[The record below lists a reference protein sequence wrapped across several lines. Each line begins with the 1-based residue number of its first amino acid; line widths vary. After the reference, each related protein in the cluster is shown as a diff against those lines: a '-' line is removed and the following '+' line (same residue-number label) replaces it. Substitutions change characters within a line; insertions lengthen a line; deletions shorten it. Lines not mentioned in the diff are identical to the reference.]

1 MGYKYSVSDC
11 IKGASVILHYPPP
24 ASTGS
29 GWIDL
34 ASCLVRAGLQKQDT
48 AAVRAKTGSAG
59 RSASCSFSVHAVNTS
74 RLLTAL
80 TRDEEEAVM
89 CDWRCD
95 SGSTPWDQFRCAF
108 QRVTSFKR
116 IESESAVTH
125 REEEV
130 VGDGWV
136 GANCV
141 MNSG

>member
-1 MGYKYSVSDC
+1 MPITAKDQMSLTKLEHARSPLRFKGKFKLFIKKKKNGYIKLGYKYSVSDC

-29 GWIDL
+29 GRIDL

-89 CDWRCD
+89 CD
-95 SGSTPWDQFRCAF
+95 
-108 QRVTSFKR
+108 
-116 IESESAVTH
+116 
-125 REEEV
+125 
-130 VGDGWV
+130 
-136 GANCV
+136 
-141 MNSG
+141 